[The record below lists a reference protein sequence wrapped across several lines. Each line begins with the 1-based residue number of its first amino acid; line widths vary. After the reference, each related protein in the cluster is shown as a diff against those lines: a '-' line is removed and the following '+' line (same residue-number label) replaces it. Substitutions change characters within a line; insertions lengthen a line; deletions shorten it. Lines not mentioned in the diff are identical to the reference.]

1 MDLQLTGRTA
11 LVTGGTK
18 GIGRA
23 VVEGLAGEG
32 AKVAFCA
39 RTEND
44 VTKFEEELRGAGH
57 DVTGTAVDV
66 ADEAAL
72 TAWVAASAE
81 RHGGIDV
88 VVANVSA
95 LAIGP
100 GAEHWQPSFEVDL
113 MHTVRM
119 VEAALPHLEASGV
132 GSVVAVASVSAREI
146 DFALGA
152 YGVMKAALVHY
163 TSGLAVQLAGKVR
176 ANSVSPGNTYFEGG
190 VWHNIESS
198 NPEFF
203 ATALGLNPTGRM
215 ATPEE
220 IAYGVVMLASP
231 RASFITGT
239 HLVIDGALTRGV
251 QL

>member
-23 VVEGLAGEG
+23 VVEGLAAEG
-32 AKVAFCA
+32 ARVAFCA
-39 RTEND
+39 RTDAD
-44 VTKFEEELRGAGH
+44 VAKVEQELQAAGH
-57 DVTGTAVDV
+57 DVAGTAVDV
-66 ADEAAL
+66 ADAEAL

-81 RHGGIDV
+81 RFGGIDV

-95 LAIGP
+95 LSIGP
-100 GAEHWQPSFEVDL
+100 GPEHWQPSFEVDL
-113 MHTVRM
+113 MHTVRL
-119 VEAALPHLEASGV
+119 VDAALPHLEASGV
-132 GSVVAVASVSAREI
+132 GSVIAVSSVSAREI
-146 DFALGA
+146 DFASGA

-163 TSGLAVQLAGKVR
+163 TSGLAVQHAGKVR

-190 VWHNIESS
+190 VWQSLENSD
-198 NPEFF
+198 PEFF
-203 ATALGLNPTGRM
+203 ANTLRVNPTGRL

-220 IAYGVVMLASP
+220 IAYGIIMLASP
-231 RASFITGT
+231 RASFITGA
-239 HLVIDGALTRGV
+239 HLVVDGALTRGV

>member
-23 VVEGLAGEG
+23 VVEGLAAEG
-32 AKVAFCA
+32 ARVAFCA
-39 RTEND
+39 RTDAD
-44 VTKFEEELRGAGH
+44 VAKAEEELRGAGH
-57 DVTGTAVDV
+57 DVAGTAVDV
-66 ADEAAL
+66 ADRAAL
-72 TAWVAASAE
+72 AAWVAAAAE
-81 RHGGIDV
+81 RFGGIDV

-100 GAEHWQPSFEVDL
+100 GEENWRSSFEVDL
-113 MHTVRM
+113 MHTVRL
-119 VEAALPHLEASGV
+119 VEAARPHLLASGV
-132 GSVVAVASVSAREI
+132 GSVVAVSSVSGREV
-146 DFALGA
+146 DFAAGS

-163 TSGLAVQLAGKVR
+163 TSGLAVELAGKVR
-176 ANSVSPGNTYFEGG
+176 ANAVSPGNTYFDGG
-190 VWHNIESS
+190 VWQGIEQQD
-198 NPEFF
+198 PELF

-220 IAYGVVMLASP
+220 IAYGVVVLASP
-231 RASFITGT
+231 RASFITGS
-239 HLVIDGALTRGV
+239 HLVVDGALTRGV

>member
-1 MDLQLTGRTA
+1 MDLQLDGRVA

-39 RTEND
+39 RTQDD
-44 VTKFEEELRGAGH
+44 VTKAEQELRDAGH
-57 DVTGTAVDV
+57 DVAGTALDV
-66 ADEAAL
+66 ADAEALA
-72 TAWVAASAE
+72 AWVGASAA
-81 RHGGIDV
+81 RFGGIDV

-100 GAEHWQPSFEVDL
+100 DPDYWRQSFEVDL
-113 MHTVRM
+113 MHTVRA
-119 VEAALPHLEASGV
+119 VDAALPHLEASGV
-132 GSVVAVASVSAREI
+132 GSIVAISSVSGREI
-146 DFALGA
+146 DFTAGA

-163 TSGLAVQLAGKVR
+163 TSGLAYQLAGKVR
-176 ANSVSPGNTYFEGG
+176 ANTVSPGNTYFDGG
-190 VWHNIESS
+190 VWQNIEQN
-198 NPEFF
+198 NPQLWDM
-203 ATALGLNPTGRM
+203 ALGLNPTGRM